1 MIINWTIKIEFTFSI
16 YYYFTSITYNCK
28 SISMYTMI
36 FGLLSYFK
44 NEETQIIHIYDT
56 TTIYDFKY

>member
-16 YYYFTSITYNCK
+16 YYYFTSITYNCN